1 MLFDLMSKC
10 IHCIFVVYMRQ
21 SCRKD
26 MIQWWIKCEC
36 QLESGTKFTVLKAV
50 T

>member
-1 MLFDLMSKC
+1 
-10 IHCIFVVYMRQ
+10 
-21 SCRKD
+21 

-50 T
+50 MRYGWISE